1 LTDILAETKQKESVS
16 MTVFRAA
23 AVQMRTGL
31 DVAANVA
38 EAERLIRAAAS
49 NGADYVLTPEMT
61 TILDRDR
68 ERLLAAIRP
77 EESDPALAR
86 FRALAVELRLYLH
99 IGSMAIKLGEPGSN
113 PGQAAIANRSFLIAP
128 DASLLARYDKI
139 HMFDVD
145 LAGGESY
152 RESRL
157 YRPGNAAIVAD
168 LPWTRLGLSVCYDL
182 RFPNLYHVLARS
194 GAAMIALPAAF
205 TRTTGEA
212 HWHVLVR
219 ARAIETGSFVV
230 AAAQGGHHQD
240 GRDTFGHSM
249 IVDPWG
255 RVVAEAGTDPGF
267 VIAEIDPAASET
279 VRARIPALANERAF
293 SAPTGADTET
303 KARKTA

>member
-1 LTDILAETKQKESVS
+1 

-38 EAERLIRAAAS
+38 EAERLIRAAVSA
-49 NGADYVLTPEMT
+49 GADYVLTPEMT

-77 EESDPALAR
+77 EESDPSLAR
-86 FRALAVELRLYLH
+86 FRELAAELRRHIH
-99 IGSMAIKLGEPGSN
+99 IGSMAIKLGEDGV
-113 PGQAAIANRSFLIAP
+113 ANRSFLISP
-128 DASLLARYDKI
+128 DGGLLARYDKI

-157 YRPGNAAIVAD
+157 YRPGNAAVVAD
-168 LPWTRLGLSVCYDL
+168 LPWTRLGLSVCYDV
-182 RFPNLYHVLARS
+182 RFPNLYRVLARS
-194 GAAMIALPAAF
+194 GAAVIAIPAAF

-212 HWHVLVR
+212 QWHVLVR

-255 RVVAEAGTDPGF
+255 KILAEAGTGPGF

-279 VRARIPALANERAF
+279 MRGRIPALANERAF
-293 SAPTGADTET
+293 SAPVAAEVET